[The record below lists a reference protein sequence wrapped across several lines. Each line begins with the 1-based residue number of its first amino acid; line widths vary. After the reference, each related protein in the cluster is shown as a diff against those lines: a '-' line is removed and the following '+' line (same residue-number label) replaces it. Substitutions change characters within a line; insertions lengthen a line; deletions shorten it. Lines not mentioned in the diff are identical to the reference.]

1 MIPSYQTP
9 FIKLTTGAASP
20 KHNKNAPNFFSS
32 NVTSLIYRSQFRS
45 SASESFTS
53 PRGSRN
59 HPGLDGIRANQTSR
73 MRLEAAGGE
82 RSKGNSSVS
91 ESQHFV
97 WEIASLQ
104 LGGGEWSGARGKFF
118 GKLFTVCSK
127 SHILLEASK
136 SLEYCRSAHFL
147 FSENFL
153 PCILF
158 PISTFL
164 NIIFFVVF
172 FATEFFLS
180 LIFEIQSIFL
190 VI

>member
-73 MRLEAAGGE
+73 MRLEAAGGKGQRATAAFPNPNISCE
-82 RSKGNSSVS
+82 RSRLFN
-91 ESQHFV
+91 
-97 WEIASLQ
+97 W
-104 LGGGEWSGARGKFF
+104 GGGSG
-118 GKLFTVCSK
+118 VVHEVS
-127 SHILLEASK
+127 
-136 SLEYCRSAHFL
+136 FL
-147 FSENFL
+147 ENFL
-153 PCILF
+153 LF
-158 PISTFL
+158 VRKVIFCWRRRKAWNTADL
-164 NIIFFVVF
+164 HIFFLARTFFRVF
-172 FATEFFLS
+172 CS
-180 LIFEIQSIFL
+180 R
-190 VI
+190 